1 MITKIETK
9 SQLPTENII
18 KNISHGIFIIDEK
31 QKKFP
36 LQEVLQNKLQRI
48 GKKINDLKKTPI
60 VTELPDGGI
69 ICWVMAS
76 DSINLFQC
84 HSLLRKSLELIV
96 NEKPVAISIV

>member
-48 GKKINDLKKTPI
+48 GKKNK
-60 VTELPDGGI
+60 
-69 ICWVMAS
+69 
-76 DSINLFQC
+76 
-84 HSLLRKSLELIV
+84 
-96 NEKPVAISIV
+96 